1 MRRRRV
7 CKSTFSTVTYP
18 PPQNNV
24 NQIIRPFAPPSHG
37 VVCWRVYHQPLG
49 GAALSGC
56 GTIHGYGGV
65 EHSFGYDFDDY
76 EPHHHRHHHHKDYK
90 KYRKEQKKRYKAY
103 KKHQKKMAKAYKKH
117 HKKHHHDD
125 D

>member
-1 MRRRRV
+1 MSIRLSDRLRRNAMAWLAGA
-7 CKSTFSTVTYP
+7 C
-18 PPQNNV
+18 
-24 NQIIRPFAPPSHG
+24 IISL
-37 VVCWRVYHQPLG
+37 CG

-76 EPHHHRHHHHKDYK
+76 EPHHHHHHKDYK

>member
-1 MRRRRV
+1 MSIRLSDRLRRNAMAWLAGA
-7 CKSTFSTVTYP
+7 C
-18 PPQNNV
+18 
-24 NQIIRPFAPPSHG
+24 IISL
-37 VVCWRVYHQPLG
+37 CG

-76 EPHHHRHHHHKDYK
+76 EPHHHHHKDYK

>member
-1 MRRRRV
+1 MAWLAGA
-7 CKSTFSTVTYP
+7 C
-18 PPQNNV
+18 
-24 NQIIRPFAPPSHG
+24 IISL
-37 VVCWRVYHQPLG
+37 CG

-56 GTIHGYGGV
+56 GSIHGYGGV

-76 EPHHHRHHHHKDYK
+76 EPHLHHKDYK